1 MLNAVETHE
10 EPPSL
15 CVTRTSPTPGRTAP
29 LPEVPATPPRRG
41 RLLSLQ
47 DAAGSGPAQHLS
59 LRGGQSLLG
68 LAHLAKQKRLELYWS
83 FAFLHIADTLGGP
96 TSTCSPPRTFVNAH
110 VLQREEGA
118 GDHYLQLALTA
129 ALNVSLLLT
138 QHCGKYSFHF
148 LFSR

>member
-1 MLNAVETHE
+1 MFCSWCREPRSRFDSALCSQFWVLNAVETHE

-15 CVTRTSPTPGRTAP
+15 CVTRTSPTLGRTAP

-96 TSTCSPPRTFVNAH
+96 TSTCSPPGHLWT
-110 VLQREEGA
+110 
-118 GDHYLQLALTA
+118 LTCC
-129 ALNVSLLLT
+129 S
-138 QHCGKYSFHF
+138 GKKVRVTTTYSWH
-148 LFSR
+148 